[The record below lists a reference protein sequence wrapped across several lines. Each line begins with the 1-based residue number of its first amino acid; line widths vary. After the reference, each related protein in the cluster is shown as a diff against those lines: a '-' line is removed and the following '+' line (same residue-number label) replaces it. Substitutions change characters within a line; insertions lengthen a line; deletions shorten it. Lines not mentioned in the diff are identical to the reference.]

1 MTYALWAL
9 ILGGISAVSLP
20 MGSVIGLVTKPKAQ
34 VTASLAAFGAGAL
47 LAALSV
53 ELVAPTMLEVTHS
66 GGEIAG
72 DISPFAKPVALIIGG
87 ILGGIVFVM
96 LDQIIV
102 AHGGYLRKTATAIT
116 YMSHR
121 RTERIKKLLQKLCQS
136 EFFRSIP
143 VEHIQL
149 LIDQVRPVVFN
160 SGDIIFHEG
169 DAGEMMFFIEEG
181 EVEVTHGSE
190 KIRILKTGDVLGEIA
205 VVTGTRRTAKAQALS
220 NVKALLLTRQA
231 FQQIRSFSP
240 EFEAA
245 AIKLASDRLEQIIIY
260 DTKAQQAAAEWASN
274 VAKALRQRREVPT
287 LSEIRSE
294 AAKHPGAPLAIW
306 LGILLD
312 GIPESFVIGANFLA
326 ILSEKAVS
334 STPVFGEL
342 INYTLIA
349 GLFLSNFPEAMSSSI
364 MMRNQNLKLS
374 KIFLMWLSIMLMT
387 AFGSAVG
394 YGIGTDVNPI
404 LVTAIQGLA
413 AGSMLTMIAQTMI
426 PEAVH
431 LGGANVVGLSTL
443 MGFLSAVAFK
453 LLQVK

>member
-1 MTYALWAL
+1 
-9 ILGGISAVSLP
+9 
-20 MGSVIGLVTKPKAQ
+20 
-34 VTASLAAFGAGAL
+34 
-47 LAALSV
+47 
-53 ELVAPTMLEVTHS
+53 
-66 GGEIAG
+66 
-72 DISPFAKPVALIIGG
+72 
-87 ILGGIVFVM
+87 
-96 LDQIIV
+96 
-102 AHGGYLRKTATAIT
+102 
-116 YMSHR
+116 
-121 RTERIKKLLQKLCQS
+121 
-136 EFFRSIP
+136 
-143 VEHIQL
+143 
-149 LIDQVRPVVFN
+149 
-160 SGDIIFHEG
+160 
-169 DAGEMMFFIEEG
+169 
-181 EVEVTHGSE
+181 
-190 KIRILKTGDVLGEIA
+190 
-205 VVTGTRRTAKAQALS
+205 
-220 NVKALLLTRQA
+220 
-231 FQQIRSFSP
+231 
-240 EFEAA
+240 
-245 AIKLASDRLEQIIIY
+245 
-260 DTKAQQAAAEWASN
+260 
-274 VAKALRQRREVPT
+274 

-394 YGIGTDVNPI
+394 YGIGADVNPI